1 MMLHG
6 RKSRKQA
13 AKKLGEY
20 KQAEIVFD
28 SASQHKQ
35 APILTLL
42 TLDQLE
48 ELRIKEE
55 LGRQFRDLELAKKFC
70 QERLRE
76 AELKQKQLEG
86 LKLKDQFVLKEKD
99 LEKRC
104 RYFEFEKERQRKDLD
119 FSGKQCEQQLKEVK
133 LMEKIVKDELEEI
146 GLKEKEDE
154 FGEKE
159 RDLGQHCRDVEF
171 QMIAFRKFEECKEKE
186 EQFRSKMSHSE
197 QCSRDFAMEETSV
210 DLEAKEKHYA

>member
-146 GLKEKEDE
+146 GLKEK
-154 FGEKE
+154 GLVKC
-159 RDLGQHCRDVEF
+159 RAVAHTLNQDL
-171 QMIAFRKFEECKEKE
+171 
-186 EQFRSKMSHSE
+186 
-197 QCSRDFAMEETSV
+197 
-210 DLEAKEKHYA
+210 